1 MSLSNSWR
9 IVRNTGMILEDLQ
22 AKEEA
27 AAGKGGAATGARPGT
42 RAAASARPG
51 ATQESGRTENT
62 EANPQTR

>member
-9 IVRNTGMILEDLQ
+9 IVRNTGLILENLQ

-27 AAGKGGAATGARPGT
+27 AAGNGGAATGARPG
-42 RAAASARPG
+42 
-51 ATQESGRTENT
+51 ATQDRGRTDNT

>member
-22 AKEEA
+22 
-27 AAGKGGAATGARPGT
+27 AGKGGAATGARPGT